1 MLFSNFLFVVFL
13 FKFEFEATIHDVR
26 RHFRT
31 VVLIMDV
38 IVPRNNE
45 AVVNNPFMELARTVI
60 QHEHYSNVLSVQMFV
75 TRTQFNIDPLF
86 VDEQWAM
93 MNTQRSDELN
103 ILTTEMIQRLNFA
116 TISKL
121 IKKLSVLFPGNSK
134 DYIGDGK
141 NVVITTH
148 KLNKLSGSLKLHGG
162 KRYHKEIKMTKN
174 AYKELIMESQTE
186 SARQVRKYYI
196 CLEDLFTQYLLYQR
210 AHEIVL
216 STHRMEILTMENKE
230 LSNKLDHVIAISE
243 SQVQK
248 LDTQSQ
254 KLDMLSKILHKE
266 TDNKVVDVTD
276 KTKKQELMI
285 LQNKTEPTRI
295 EVLRGQVNHLN
306 QVKRKRNDMEVVG
319 KIDSYKN
326 PINLLN
332 RFNESIKK
340 QGDERF
346 SKTNNKIVLKNG
358 STVNDLM
365 HVFHD
370 LDEDKHTVAN
380 DVRKCIS

>member
-1 MLFSNFLFVVFL
+1 M
-13 FKFEFEATIHDVR
+13 E
-26 RHFRT
+26 
-31 VVLIMDV
+31 V

-60 QHEHYSNVLSVQMFV
+60 QQEHCSNVLSVQMFV

-93 MNTQRSDELN
+93 MNAQRSDELN

-116 TISKL
+116 KISTL
-121 IKKLSVLFPGNSK
+121 IKKLSLLFPAGST
-134 DYIGDGK
+134 DEYCGDGY
-141 NVVITTH
+141 NVVITT
-148 KLNKLSGSLKLHGG
+148 KLQAPIGACRGRAA
-162 KRYHKEIKMTKN
+162 KRYHKEIKMTKI

-243 SQVQK
+243 MQSQK

-285 LQNKTEPTRI
+285 LQNKTEPTQI

>member
-1 MLFSNFLFVVFL
+1 M
-13 FKFEFEATIHDVR
+13 E
-26 RHFRT
+26 
-31 VVLIMDV
+31 V

-60 QHEHYSNVLSVQMFV
+60 QQEHCSNVLSVQMFV

-93 MNTQRSDELN
+93 MNAQRSDELN

-243 SQVQK
+243 MQSQK

>member
-1 MLFSNFLFVVFL
+1 
-13 FKFEFEATIHDVR
+13 
-26 RHFRT
+26 
-31 VVLIMDV
+31 
-38 IVPRNNE
+38 
-45 AVVNNPFMELARTVI
+45 
-60 QHEHYSNVLSVQMFV
+60 
-75 TRTQFNIDPLF
+75 
-86 VDEQWAM
+86 
-93 MNTQRSDELN
+93 
-103 ILTTEMIQRLNFA
+103 
-116 TISKL
+116 
-121 IKKLSVLFPGNSK
+121 
-134 DYIGDGK
+134 
-141 NVVITTH
+141 
-148 KLNKLSGSLKLHGG
+148 
-162 KRYHKEIKMTKN
+162 
-174 AYKELIMESQTE
+174 MESQTD

-243 SQVQK
+243 S
-248 LDTQSQ
+248 QSQ

>member
-1 MLFSNFLFVVFL
+1 
-13 FKFEFEATIHDVR
+13 
-26 RHFRT
+26 
-31 VVLIMDV
+31 
-38 IVPRNNE
+38 
-45 AVVNNPFMELARTVI
+45 
-60 QHEHYSNVLSVQMFV
+60 
-75 TRTQFNIDPLF
+75 
-86 VDEQWAM
+86 
-93 MNTQRSDELN
+93 
-103 ILTTEMIQRLNFA
+103 
-116 TISKL
+116 
-121 IKKLSVLFPGNSK
+121 
-134 DYIGDGK
+134 
-141 NVVITTH
+141 
-148 KLNKLSGSLKLHGG
+148 
-162 KRYHKEIKMTKN
+162 MTKN
-174 AYKELIMESQTE
+174 AYKELILESQTE

-243 SQVQK
+243 MQSQK

-319 KIDSYKN
+319 KIDCYKN

-365 HVFHD
+365 HVFQD

>member
-1 MLFSNFLFVVFL
+1 M
-13 FKFEFEATIHDVR
+13 E
-26 RHFRT
+26 
-31 VVLIMDV
+31 V
-38 IVPRNNE
+38 IIPRNNE

-60 QHEHYSNVLSVQMFV
+60 QQEHCSNVLSVQMFV

-93 MNTQRSDELN
+93 MNTQRSDEFN
-103 ILTTEMIQRLNFA
+103 ILTPQMIERLNFS

-121 IKKLSVLFPGNSK
+121 IKKLSLLFPGESK
-134 DYIGDGK
+134 DYSGDGK
-141 NVVITTH
+141 NVVITTNN
-148 KLNKLSGSLKLHGG
+148 LNKPSGSLKLHGG

-230 LSNKLDHVIAISE
+230 LSNKLDHVIEISE
-243 SQVQK
+243 MQSQK

-254 KLDMLSKILHKE
+254 KLDMLSKILYKE
-266 TDNKVVDVTD
+266 TENKVVDVSD